1 MKRVLS
7 FMLALCAALGMVCL
21 GEPAQAAGKK
31 LIAVTYDDGP
41 GPYTERLLDG
51 LKKRGVKATFFM
63 QGMNAARYEKTV
75 ARMYR
80 EGHQLANH
88 TYNHP
93 DLTRLSAGEIQSQV
107 NRTNSILDKAAGK
120 GADYLLRPPY
130 GSYNSAVGRAVGAPM
145 ILWSIDPQDWLYR
158 NAATVKNNVL
168 RNAHDGAVLLLH
180 DIHSTTVDGSL
191 SAIDSLKAQGYE
203 FVTVRELFRRRG
215 RTLSAGS
222 SYSQA
227 NPNGKDLGPVQQP
240 EITSQP
246 KGGQLEITIT
256 AQKGTAVYYSL
267 DGSDLNQQS
276 RRYTGPFTV
285 QTPCTVKACAA
296 YNMNGSRS
304 DTLEKKFDRPAA
316 PAPVLHIENGFL
328 IIEGTTPEVAVY
340 YSVSG
345 AQDSNGNQLYTGPV
359 ALVPGVRVSAY
370 GAGEG
375 YYNSASVRIA
385 YSPLGNVF
393 RDVFHEAWYFDAVD
407 KAAAEGII
415 QGQGDG
421 VFAPKDSVTRGQL
434 VTFLHRISQE
444 TGDVPA
450 GEGSPFTDV
459 PEGKYYT
466 EAVAWAVENDVAS
479 GYEDYTFRP
488 DRKVTRQE
496 MACILYRYMTGCCGA
511 ALSAG
516 GLESFQDRNTVAD
529 WAKEAADALSASGI
543 LQGDTEGN
551 FRPADGCTRAE
562 AAAVLLRVQG
572 YAPPAI

>member
-393 RDVFHEAWYFDAVD
+393 RDVFPEAWYFDAVD

-444 TGDVPA
+444 TGAAPA
-450 GEGSPFTDV
+450 GEGNPFTDV

-466 EAVAWAVENDVAS
+466 EAVAWAVQAS
-479 GYEDYTFRP
+479 A
-488 DRKVTRQE
+488 RKF
-496 MACILYRYMTGCCGA
+496 L
-511 ALSAG
+511 
-516 GLESFQDRNTVAD
+516 
-529 WAKEAADALSASGI
+529 
-543 LQGDTEGN
+543 
-551 FRPADGCTRAE
+551 
-562 AAAVLLRVQG
+562 
-572 YAPPAI
+572 